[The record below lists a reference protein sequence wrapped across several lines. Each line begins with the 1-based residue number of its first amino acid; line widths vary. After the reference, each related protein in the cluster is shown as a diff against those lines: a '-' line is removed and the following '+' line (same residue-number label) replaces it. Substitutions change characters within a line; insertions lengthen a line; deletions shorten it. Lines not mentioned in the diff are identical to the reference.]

1 MRRHGN
7 ISIFFVGKKSKR
19 IWYVLHIVLKLAH
32 CCCGMCSAKNIR
44 KKEIAIISNENP
56 IQHKSYIPPITY
68 GNNWQKSLLS
78 RGRCGY
84 RYKSVAVEY
93 FHHFGFCSVRFSD
106 FQYALL
112 GFPVTKKQLFLNFF
126 NKKSH

>member
-1 MRRHGN
+1 MEIYR
-7 ISIFFVGKKSKR
+7 FFCRKKKQTHLICIAYRFETSPLLL
-19 IWYVLHIVLKLAH
+19 WDVLCEQH
-32 CCCGMCSAKNIR
+32 STE
-44 KKEIAIISNENP
+44 KEIAIISNENP

-68 GNNWQKSLLS
+68 GNNWQKPLLS